1 MQRFVLLQPPLPAER
16 GCAAAVAAGE
26 ELQPGAADTFASAY
40 AVHRPS
46 TASSSDWFIISTYWG
61 PPLVS
66 DGLIDS

>member
-46 TASSSDWFIISTYWG
+46 TG
-61 PPLVS
+61 QLVRQVYNMYLL
-66 DGLIDS
+66 GAGARV